1 MLRHREDAEEAA
13 QEALLR
19 AWRATD
25 AGATVD
31 RADAWL
37 TTIAR
42 NEAYRLIDRR
52 RRNAEHERVGA
63 VATTTEDG
71 IPSLIDEIACQQTL
85 DELTLTEKEALVLRY
100 FADLTQAEVARRLDV
115 PEGTVKIRLHR
126 GRKHENRE
134 CTSSDRAATD
144 CREIER
150 PIGRNA
156 RRSRCVDHR
165 G

>member
-1 MLRHREDAEEAA
+1 MQRRAKDWYAARRRCIREARRVLHHREDAEEAA

-52 RRNAEHERVGA
+52 RRRVEHEHVGA
-63 VATTTEDG
+63 VRTATEDG
-71 IPSLIDEIACQQTL
+71 IPSLIDEIAFHQTL

-100 FADLTQAEVARRLDV
+100 FADMTQAEVARRLDV
-115 PEGTVKIRLHR
+115 PEGTIKVRLHR
-126 GRKHENRE
+126 GRKHL
-134 CTSSDRAATD
+134 
-144 CREIER
+144 
-150 PIGRNA
+150 
-156 RRSRCVDHR
+156 RRLME
-165 G
+165 GPQ

>member
-1 MLRHREDAEEAA
+1 MQRGAKDWHAARRRCIREARRVLHHREDAEEAA

-52 RRNAEHERVGA
+52 QRKAEHERVGA

-126 GRKHENRE
+126 GRKHF
-134 CTSSDRAATD
+134 
-144 CREIER
+144 
-150 PIGRNA
+150 
-156 RRSRCVDHR
+156 RRLMEGS
-165 G
+165 

>member
-1 MLRHREDAEEAA
+1 MLHHREDAEEAA

-52 RRNAEHERVGA
+52 RRHAEHERVGA
-63 VATTTEDG
+63 VATVTEDG
-71 IPSLIDEIACQQTL
+71 IPSMIRDV
-85 DELTLTEKEALVLRY
+85 LTRT
-100 FADLTQAEVARRLDV
+100 
-115 PEGTVKIRLHR
+115 
-126 GRKHENRE
+126 
-134 CTSSDRAATD
+134 
-144 CREIER
+144 
-150 PIGRNA
+150 
-156 RRSRCVDHR
+156 
-165 G
+165 